1 VAPPADAPQRP
12 AGPLA
17 GIGVIVTRPA
27 RQAAGLA
34 RAIDAMGARPIVWPA
49 IVILPPDDATDLAR
63 AHAALARYDLAIFVS
78 ANAVEF
84 GAPDPAR
91 WPPMLPIFA
100 PGRGTA
106 DAIAD
111 VGLPA
116 AQLPQ
121 TTFDSDGLLA
131 LPALANVR
139 GRRIIVFRGEG
150 GRAQLGDTLRERG
163 ASVDYVTC
171 YRRAAPS
178 TDAGGLAHVVEAG
191 EAQVLTLTSA
201 EGLANL
207 LRALDPHPARLLL
220 PRLAT
225 FAAHPRIVEAARAA
239 GLDARTT
246 PPGNGGLLT
255 ALLEWAA
262 TSSRTREAP

>member
-1 VAPPADAPQRP
+1 VRVPDPPPAASP
-12 AGPLA
+12 PLA
-17 GIGVIVTRPA
+17 GVGVIVTRPV
-27 RQAAGLA
+27 RQAAGLV
-34 RAIDAMGARPIVWPA
+34 RTLDGLGGRSIVWPA
-49 IVILPPDDATDLAR
+49 IVILPPDDTTGLAR
-63 AHAALARYDLAIFVS
+63 AHAALHTYDLAIFVS

-84 GAPDPAR
+84 GAPDRAR
-91 WPPMLPIFA
+91 WPPALPIYA

-106 DAIAD
+106 DAITD

-116 AQLPQ
+116 AALPE

-131 LPALANVR
+131 LPALARVA
-139 GRRIIVFRGEG
+139 GQRIVIFRGEG
-150 GRAQLGDTLRERG
+150 GRAQLGDTLRGRG
-163 ASVDYVTC
+163 AAVDYVTC

-178 TDAGGLAHVVEAG
+178 TDAAGLARAIESGAAH
-191 EAQVLTLTSA
+191 VLTLTSA

-207 LRALDPHPARLLL
+207 LRALEPHPARHRLAG
-220 PRLAT
+220 LAT

-246 PPGNGGLLT
+246 LPGNGGLVT

-262 TSSRTREAP
+262 TSKGPGKAP